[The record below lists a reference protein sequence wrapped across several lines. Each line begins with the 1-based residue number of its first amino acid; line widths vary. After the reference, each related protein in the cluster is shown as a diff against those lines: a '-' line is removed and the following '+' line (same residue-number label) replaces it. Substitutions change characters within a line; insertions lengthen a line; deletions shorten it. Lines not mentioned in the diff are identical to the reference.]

1 MAQQNLKEQVISLA
15 KDLSLEDASDIF
27 YKIILQKKLE
37 QSEEDIKNGRAYST
51 EQAKE
56 KLKRWLS

>member
-1 MAQQNLKEQVISLA
+1 MAQQNLKKQVINMA

-37 QSEEDIKNGRAYST
+37 QSEDDIKNGRIYSS

>member
-1 MAQQNLKEQVISLA
+1 MVQQNLKEQVISLA

-37 QSEEDIKNGRAYST
+37 QSEEDIKNGKVYST
-51 EQAKE
+51 EQVKE
-56 KLKRWLS
+56 KLKKWLN

>member
-1 MAQQNLKEQVISLA
+1 MAQQNLKDQVINIT

-37 QSEEDIKNGRAYST
+37 QAEEDIKNGRIYST

-56 KLKRWLS
+56 KLKRWFS

>member
-1 MAQQNLKEQVISLA
+1 MAQQNLKEQVISMA

-37 QSEEDIKNGRAYST
+37 QSEDDIKNGRVYSS

>member
-37 QSEEDIKNGRAYST
+37 HSEEDVKNERVYST

-56 KLKRWLS
+56 KLKDG

>member
-37 QSEEDIKNGRAYST
+37 QSEEDVKNRRVYST